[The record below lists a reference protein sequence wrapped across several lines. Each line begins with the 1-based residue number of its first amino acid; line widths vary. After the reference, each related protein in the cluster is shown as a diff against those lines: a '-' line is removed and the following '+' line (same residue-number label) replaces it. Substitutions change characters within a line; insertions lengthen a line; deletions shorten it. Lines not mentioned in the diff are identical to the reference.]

1 MIILKIMRNP
11 LLACN
16 VDDGVNFIQFL
27 REQCVPEIEK
37 LTQSDLNIISAIV
50 RTHTD
55 RKFFTPAR
63 ENPLDQLKKLPEPTP
78 KKKKAPAKKKK

>member
-1 MIILKIMRNP
+1 MRNP
-11 LLACN
+11 LLSCN

-37 LTQSDLNIISAIV
+37 FNQDDINKISEIV
-50 RTHTD
+50 RKHTD

-63 ENPLDQLKKLPEPTP
+63 NNPLNQIKKLPEPAP
-78 KKKKAPAKKKK
+78 KKKAPAKKKK